1 MSGFCYNTSMKTK
14 TKSNKK
20 PASELNDLVIQ
31 LQQENETQALE
42 LRKQKSETLKWQDKY
57 NALLENFKLAQ
68 QKRFGS
74 SSEKCPDQ
82 AELFDEADAPV
93 SEEIPENNSK
103 TITVPA
109 HERKPKGQPKRIAI
123 PEHFERERIEHD
135 IPEEDKICSC
145 GCQKHRIGEEVSEQM
160 EVIPPQFKVSQHVR
174 PKYACKA
181 CEEGVS
187 IAPMPKLFLPKSMAG
202 PSLVAYTIINKYED
216 HLPLYRQETIWNR
229 HGFRLPRNT
238 LCGWVMAAFE
248 RVEPLLPLLK
258 EDIVNS
264 GYTQADETTVQVMKE
279 SGRRN
284 QKKSYMWVYRG
295 NAPNYTAILYDYQ
308 ETREAKHPKAFLS
321 EFTGFLQTDGYN
333 GYDWV
338 DDVKDITHLACMAHA
353 RRPFAK
359 LLKISTST
367 GQSDVAI
374 KLIGE
379 LYQIESKAREQQL
392 SPKERYEL
400 RQKESKPLLET
411 LKVWLDKMALSS
423 PPKSVFGKGI
433 TYMLTRWPEL
443 TNFLKDGC
451 LEIDNNMA
459 ENSIRPFAVGRK
471 NWMFKG
477 SPRGAKAGACFYSL
491 IETCKANGVDPF
503 KYLNYLFLHIPHCK
517 TEEDYRKLLPY
528 NIESEIL
535 A

>member
-1 MSGFCYNTSMKTK
+1 MSGLCYNADMKTK
-14 TKSNKK
+14 AKSNNK
-20 PASELNDLVIQ
+20 SNTELNDLVAQ
-31 LQQENETQALE
+31 LQQEKETQALE
-42 LRKQKSETLKWQDKY
+42 VQKQKSEALKWQDKY
-57 NALLENFKLAQ
+57 NILLEHFKLAQ

-74 SSEKCPDQ
+74 SSEKCPEQ
-82 AELFDEADAPV
+82 AELFDEADAPT
-93 SEEIPENNSK
+93 SEEVLEENSK

-109 HERKPKGQPKRIAI
+109 HERKAKGQPKRAVI
-123 PEHFERERIEHD
+123 PEHFERERIEYD
-135 IPEEDKICSC
+135 IPEENKICGC
-145 GCQKHRIGEEVSEQM
+145 GCQKHRIGEEISEQM

-181 CEEGVS
+181 CEESVS

-216 HLPLYRQETIWNR
+216 HLPLYRQEAIWNR
-229 HGFRLPRNT
+229 HGCRLPRNT

-248 RVEPLLPLLK
+248 RAQPLLPLLK
-258 EDIVNS
+258 EDIVSS
-264 GYTQADETTVQVMKE
+264 GYTQADETTAQVMKE
-279 SGRRN
+279 PGRRN

-308 ETREAKHPKAFLS
+308 ETREAKHPKDFLS
-321 EFTGFLQTDGYN
+321 GFKGFLQTDGYS

-338 DDVKDITHLACMAHA
+338 NDEAFIIHLACMAHA

-359 LLKISTST
+359 LMKLSKST

-374 KLIGE
+374 KLIAE

-392 SPKERYEL
+392 THKQRYEL
-400 RQKESKPLLET
+400 RQSESKPLLDA
-411 LKVWLDKMALSS
+411 LKIWLDKMALSS
-423 PPKSVFGKGI
+423 SPKSVFGKGI
-433 TYMLTRWPEL
+433 TYMLKRWVEL

-491 IETCKANGVDPF
+491 IETCKANDIDPF
-503 KYLNYLFLHIPHCK
+503 KYLNYLFINIPHCN
-517 TEEDYRKLLPY
+517 TGEDYRKLLPY
-528 NIESEIL
+528 NIEPELL